1 MIPLVGYGLQSISSF
16 IDMKM
21 PSKIDNGSPV
31 NIIYQDFNK
40 IHESLFLH
48 NEITADTFIP
58 KSDWI

>member
-31 NIIYQDFNK
+31 NIIY
-40 IHESLFLH
+40 
-48 NEITADTFIP
+48 
-58 KSDWI
+58 